1 MGSGKGGVEE
11 ALGGSCSGGFESL
24 LSSSIGLPLGV
35 RASQC
40 QRGAEGRAPCWASVP
55 APGTWLSVTQQL
67 PTHPRA
73 PYCVITATWH
83 SFGPREPPDT
93 HRWLAPSWLGGRGGG
108 GLPLL
113 QLCPAKWWLPSK
125 HSASKAQEARC
136 WHPEVPPPC
145 SPGPTRQPCNPPA
158 TWACRGEEARRWGL
172 SRLSGTCTKYV
183 KPNSPEPPGP
193 REELRPCPAWLAFG
207 PACRGKE
214 SSVTHSFLHSF
225 HRPTSIH

>member
-1 MGSGKGGVEE
+1 MEE

-40 QRGAEGRAPCWASVP
+40 QRGAEGHAPCWASVP

-93 HRWLAPSWLGGRGGG
+93 HRSLAPSWLGGRGWGWPAAPAALPCEVAAPLQAL
-108 GLPLL
+108 GLKSTRSKMLAPRGATAMLPQPNPSAAQSAGDLGLL
-113 QLCPAKWWLPSK
+113 G
-125 HSASKAQEARC
+125 R
-136 WHPEVPPPC
+136 
-145 SPGPTRQPCNPPA
+145 
-158 TWACRGEEARRWGL
+158 RGEEVG
-172 SRLSGTCTKYV
+172 
-183 KPNSPEPPGP
+183 
-193 REELRPCPAWLAFG
+193 AF
-207 PACRGKE
+207 AFKWNLYKICE
-214 SSVTHSFLHSF
+214 TQQS
-225 HRPTSIH
+225 

>member
-11 ALGGSCSGGFESL
+11 ALGGSCRGGFESL
-24 LSSSIGLPLGV
+24 LSSSIGLPLRV
-35 RASQC
+35 RASRC

-67 PTHPRA
+67 LTRPRA

-83 SFGPREPPDT
+83 SFGPRELPDT

-113 QLCPAKWWLPSK
+113 QLCPAKWRLPSK

-145 SPGPTRQPCNPPA
+145 SPGPNPSAAQSAGDLGLPGR
-158 TWACRGEEARRWGL
+158 RGEEVG
-172 SRLSGTCTKYV
+172 
-183 KPNSPEPPGP
+183 
-193 REELRPCPAWLAFG
+193 AF
-207 PACRGKE
+207 AFKWDLYKICE
-214 SSVTHSFLHSF
+214 TQQS
-225 HRPTSIH
+225 

>member
-1 MGSGKGGVEE
+1 MLGLGPRPGHLAVCHAATAHPSACALLRNYCDLAQLRAPRAARHPPFARAFLARGSG
-11 ALGGSCSGGFESL
+11 
-24 LSSSIGLPLGV
+24 
-35 RASQC
+35 
-40 QRGAEGRAPCWASVP
+40 W
-55 APGTWLSVTQQL
+55 
-67 PTHPRA
+67 
-73 PYCVITATWH
+73 
-83 SFGPREPPDT
+83 
-93 HRWLAPSWLGGRGGG
+93 GG

-113 QLCPAKWWLPSK
+113 QLCPAKWRLPSK
-125 HSASKAQEARC
+125 HLASKAQEARC

-145 SPGPTRQPCNPPA
+145 SPSPTRQPRNPPA
-158 TWACRGEEARRWGL
+158 TWACWGEEARRWGL

>member
-1 MGSGKGGVEE
+1 MLGLGPRPGHLAVCHAATAHPSAC
-11 ALGGSCSGGFESL
+11 ALLRNYCDL
-24 LSSSIGLPLGV
+24 ARL
-35 RASQC
+35 
-40 QRGAEGRAPCWASVP
+40 RAP
-55 APGTWLSVTQQL
+55 
-67 PTHPRA
+67 RA
-73 PYCVITATWH
+73 A
-83 SFGPREPPDT
+83 DT
-93 HRWLAPSWLGGRGGG
+93 HRSLAPSWLGVGGAACRSRSSALLSG
-108 GLPLL
+108 GSP
-113 QLCPAKWWLPSK
+113 PSTRPRK
-125 HSASKAQEARC
+125 RRKQDAGTQRC
-136 WHPEVPPPC
+136 HRHAP
-145 SPGPTRQPCNPPA
+145 PGPTRQPRNPPA